1 MSLTLQNV
9 RQAMIDTV
17 HDYRKHHPVLSPNED
32 ERDSTLLDY
41 LTSGQ
46 PISSWSQVNALS
58 GLYSNNFQAGLDP
71 VRGTTEP
78 FRQVATCT
86 PFAQGVGWYY
96 LSAYQVNPNA
106 YRSQAYASMTLML
119 FRKPLMTKRVA
130 AARGLT
136 MDQASLWAVTGGYTR
151 LDGQW
156 QVLGD
161 GTAGLTPTKFTTD
174 PNGSTSTQGVTL
186 DPRPGTTKGIY
197 TCGLSNSSSPT
208 YLSISIPPVGV
219 VDKAGNTVSFGRRQP
234 SLWSLDLT
242 ASKGF
247 STVSVVIQEHW
258 TDETGKE
265 VKTAKAVD
273 ITLVTSSPGVWNS
286 KNGCSCACGL
296 GSWYGS
302 QPYLTL
308 KEGSIGG
315 TPLTS
320 IPANPSGWLDR
331 QRVTTWASS
340 SSFLCQLLLTWKRWL
355 GAIKPASWFW
365 GTVQPYPSLTKESE
379 DPVVYMYF
387 HTTLDTSLMVAGH
400 RFETGQ
406 GLSLH
411 RYNPVTGE
419 ADLDVRGAVTLEAT
433 YSSAFSPAAPFP
445 CAYTLE
451 VDEKVFYLRLPI
463 ERSQARSPY
472 PKPWP
477 PVQISS
483 LGAMVL
489 PPLVPTITGTNIECH
504 GYLYNQDSSFAG
516 ACFFEAM
523 AFDPEPVRLARTFDA
538 SGMLALKSGDE
549 LFEIYRTKNLSFKQ
563 AAPTFFTTL
572 AFILLFLGIFL
583 TLTVVPIVLVKRHH
597 KKMTTKTEVTSQ
609 TKSRDEHGPYNPDAS
624 SP

>member
-1 MSLTLQNV
+1 MSLTLENV
-9 RQAMIDTV
+9 RQAMIDTL
-17 HDYRKHHPVLSPNED
+17 HDYRKHHPALSPNED

-41 LTSGQ
+41 LTSTQ

-71 VRGTTEP
+71 VKGTTEP

-96 LSAYQVNPNA
+96 LSAYQVNPEA
-106 YRSQAYASMTLML
+106 YRSMTLML

-130 AARGLT
+130 AQRGLT

-151 LDGQW
+151 SDGQW

-161 GTAGLTPTKFTTD
+161 GTAGLTLD
-174 PNGSTSTQGVTL
+174 PNGPTRTKGVTL

-197 TCGLSNSSSPT
+197 TCGLSNSSSTT

-219 VDKAGNTVSFGRRQP
+219 VDKEGKTISFGTRQP

-247 STVSVVIQEHW
+247 STVSLVLQEHW

-265 VKTAKAVD
+265 IKTAKAVEV
-273 ITLVTSSPGVWNS
+273 TLVTSSPGVWNS

-320 IPANPSGWLDR
+320 SPSNPAGWLDR
-331 QRVTTWASS
+331 QRITTWASS

-355 GAIKPASWFW
+355 GAIKPTSWFW
-365 GTVQPYPSLTKESE
+365 GTVQPYSSSTKDE

-387 HTTLDTSLMVAGH
+387 HTTLDTSLMVKGH

-419 ADLDVRGAVTLEAT
+419 ADYDVKGAMTLEAT
-433 YSSAFSPAAPFP
+433 YSSSFSPAAPFP

-451 VDEKVFYLRLPI
+451 VDGKVFYLRLPI

-477 PVQISS
+477 PVQIPS

-489 PPLVPTITGTNIECH
+489 PPLVPAITGTNIECH
-504 GYLYNQDSSFAG
+504 GYLYNQDLSFGG

-523 AFDPEPVRLARTFDA
+523 AFDPEPVRLARTFEA
-538 SGMLALKSGDE
+538 SGMLALKSGEE
-549 LFEIYRTKNLSFKQ
+549 LFETYRSKNLSFKQ

-572 AFILLFLGIFL
+572 AFILLFLGILL
-583 TLTVVPIVLVKRHH
+583 TLIVVPIVLVKRHH
-597 KKMTTKTEVTSQ
+597 KKTTTQRESTTTRTTTDKISP
-609 TKSRDEHGPYNPDAS
+609 DEHSPYNPDALS
-624 SP
+624 SWNHESR